1 MKLQLDWS
9 AYAEA
14 GQGDVYAGIPA
25 TGGDFAR
32 AVSVC
37 ISDRHCLANDKGVM
51 CPSFRVT
58 GDIQQSPGARLAL
71 LKRALNGEFGAEPFR
86 HPQVW
91 AALDTCVGCKG
102 CKRECANQ
110 VDVAAIR
117 LEVLAQ
123 AHGDELPLR
132 SRLFAGLPDRLA
144 RSRVLRPL
152 IRWRNRWPWL
162 ARLGESL
169 TGIAAG
175 RKLPEP
181 AARPFVAP
189 GGSSAGATVMLF
201 VDTYARWF
209 EPDVASAAC
218 QVLVAAGH
226 RVQVLGPAA
235 DDVEPDRPLCCGRTW
250 LAQGQVATARAMAQ
264 RMLAALRPALAAG
277 LPVVGLEP
285 SCVLM
290 LRDEYQM
297 LGLGEEAKAL
307 AGQVWLLGE
316 FIAREAERQRFAG
329 LFRDMGGQ
337 RLLVHGHC
345 HEKAVGAMKSLRKVL
360 RLIPGLEVDFIE
372 ASCCGMAGG
381 FGYEAEHADLS
392 LAMAELAL
400 LPALRDADA
409 SCQVLANGWSCRRQI
424 EGGSGRHARHLALLL
439 RDALASA
446 AVL

>member
-51 CPSFRVT
+51 CPSYRAT
-58 GDIQQSPGARLAL
+58 GDIQQSPGARVAL

-86 HPQVW
+86 HPQVL
-91 AALDTCVGCKG
+91 ASLETCIGCKG

-117 LEVLAQ
+117 IEVLAQ
-123 AHGDELPLR
+123 AGGGKVPLR
-132 SRLFAGLPDRLA
+132 SRLFASLPDWLA
-144 RSRVLRPL
+144 DSRAVRPL
-152 IRWRNRWPWL
+152 IRWRNRWSWL
-162 ARLGESL
+162 ARLGEFL
-169 TGIAAG
+169 TGIAAS
-175 RKLPEP
+175 RRLPQP
-181 AARPFVAP
+181 APRPFVTP
-189 GGSSAGATVMLF
+189 RGCDDGATVILL

-209 EPDVASAAC
+209 EPEVAMAAC
-218 QVLVAAGH
+218 QVLAAAGY

-235 DDVEPDRPLCCGRTW
+235 DDTEPDRPLCCGRTY
-250 LAQGQVATARAMAQ
+250 LAQGQVATARNMAQ

-277 LPVVGLEP
+277 LPIVGLEP

-297 LGLGEEAKAL
+297 LHLGDEAKAL

-316 FIAREAERQRFAG
+316 FIAREPERQRFAG

-381 FGYEAEHADLS
+381 FGLEAEHAELS

-400 LPALRDADA
+400 LPALRGADAD
-409 SCQVLANGWSCRRQI
+409 CLILANGYSCRQQI
-424 EGGSGRHARHLALLL
+424 EAGSGRSPRHLALLL

-446 AVL
+446 PVL